1 MRARVICENSL
12 NTSSVQLLAT
22 GYYHQGEVEDYA
34 MNVVN
39 KVSEPGAAILF
50 STVLLGLMLR
60 RKKHA

>member
-1 MRARVICENSL
+1 L
-12 NTSSVQLLAT
+12 NTSNVQLLAN

-39 KVSEPGAAILF
+39 KVSEPGTAILF